1 MRGWAITAVL
11 AAAVLAVGILLAGSA
26 QATVQGTVALQKW
39 KVMDKCAKQAQQ
51 AFPDFSAASNAKR
64 DAALQ
69 NCLNANNLPPR
80 EPLAQPSH

>member
-1 MRGWAITAVL
+1 MRGWAIGAVTAVVLL
-11 AAAVLAVGILLAGSA
+11 AAGAA
-26 QATVQGTVALQKW
+26 QATVQGTTALLKW
-39 KVMDKCAKQAQQ
+39 KTMDNCAKQAQQ

-80 EPLAQPSH
+80 EPSSPPSR